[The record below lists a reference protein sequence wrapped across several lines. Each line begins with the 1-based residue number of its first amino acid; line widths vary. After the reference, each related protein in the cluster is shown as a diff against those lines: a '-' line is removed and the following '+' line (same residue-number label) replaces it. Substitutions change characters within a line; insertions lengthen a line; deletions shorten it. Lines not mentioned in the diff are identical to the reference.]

1 MLGMEAEM
9 LKGHLDAIV
18 LAALEAGPA
27 HGYAIIE
34 TIKSRSAAAF
44 DLPEGTIYPALHRLE
59 HAGLLSSIWMT
70 PPSGRRRRV
79 YSLTKA
85 GTAALVDRRK
95 AWGRFSKAVD
105 TVLGGGRA
113 WPA

>member
-34 TIKSRSAAAF
+34 TIKQRSAGTF
-44 DLPEGTIYPALHRLE
+44 ELPEGTVYPALHRLE
-59 HAGLLSSIWMT
+59 QAGLEVSELRE
-70 PPSGRRRRV
+70 GR
-79 YSLTKA
+79 KP
-85 GTAALVDRRK
+85 GTQV
-95 AWGRFSKAVD
+95 F
-105 TVLGGGRA
+105 TVRTGTFGVPTIVIQQDKREA
-113 WPA
+113 